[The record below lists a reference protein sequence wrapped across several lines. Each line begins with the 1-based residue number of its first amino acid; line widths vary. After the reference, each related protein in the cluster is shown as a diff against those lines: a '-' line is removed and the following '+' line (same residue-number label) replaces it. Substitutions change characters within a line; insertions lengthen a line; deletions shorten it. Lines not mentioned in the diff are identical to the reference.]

1 MKNSIIIGIAGGSA
15 SGKTSISRQV
25 YEFFKGSHT
34 TCIIKQDD
42 YYKDQ
47 SHLSFEERVKTNYDH
62 PFAFDNDLL
71 VEQLKQ
77 LKEGK
82 SISKPTYDYTQ
93 HTRSDVVE
101 TITPRDV
108 YILEGLFVLYDE
120 KMRAQAL
127 LAQQLESRL
136 DQALQENEFVVYYQP
151 KVSMKDGSI
160 IGSEALIRWNHPDKG
175 FLMPGVFISL
185 SLRKTVWL
193 KKLTCGCLKKFVKQ
207 WGAKTTFLES
217 KP

>member
-93 HTRSDVVE
+93 HTRSDIVE

-120 KMRAQAL
+120 KIRDLCDILVFVDTDADIRIIRRIQRDVIERARS
-127 LAQQLESRL
+127 LESVIS
-136 DQALQENEFVVYYQP
+136 QYMNTVKPMHEEFVEP
-151 KVSMKDGSI
+151 SKKNADI
-160 IGSEALIRWNHPDKG
+160 IVLEGGMNLVAMDMIKNRIRQH
-175 FLMPGVFISL
+175 L
-185 SLRKTVWL
+185 SSQAQV
-193 KKLTCGCLKKFVKQ
+193 
-207 WGAKTTFLES
+207 
-217 KP
+217 